1 VKLSTARILVSNDD
15 GIHAPGLK
23 SLEKIAKSISEDV
36 WVVAPETEQSA
47 SGHSL
52 TLTVPLRVRKVSA
65 RKFAV
70 NGTPTDCVLLAI
82 NHIMRD
88 NRPDLVLSGVNAGGN
103 LGEYVTYSG
112 TVAAAMEGA
121 LLGIPAIALSQVR
134 KNGSRVLWST
144 AEHHGA
150 YMVRRLVD
158 IGWPSNV
165 LMNVN
170 FPDVHHD
177 HVTGVTATRQGR
189 RKIGDALKT
198 GIDPRGHPY
207 VWIGTERDED
217 PSFPGSDLE
226 AIHAGMISVTPL
238 GLDLTHKS
246 TLTSLRKIFPG
257 KAPSAA
263 DKS

>member
-1 VKLSTARILVSNDD
+1 MELSSARILVSNDD

-23 SLEKIAKSISEDV
+23 IMEKIAKSLSKDV

-65 RKFAV
+65 RKYAI

-88 NRPDLVLSGVNAGGN
+88 ARPDLVLSGVNAGGN
-103 LGEYVTYSG
+103 LGEDVTYSG
-112 TVAAAMEGA
+112 TVAAAMEAA

-134 KNGSRVLWST
+134 KNGSPVLWAT

-150 YMVRRLVD
+150 DIVRRLLD
-158 IGWPSNV
+158 QGWPKNV
-165 LMNVN
+165 LMNAN
-170 FPDVHHD
+170 FPDIPHD
-177 HVTGVTATRQGR
+177 EIKGIQATRQGR
-189 RKIGDALKT
+189 RKIGDSLNT

-217 PSFPGSDLE
+217 PSFKGSDLE

-238 GLDLTHKS
+238 GLDFTHKP
-246 TLTSLRKIFPG
+246 TLNALRKVFHV
-257 KAPSAA
+257 KAGA
-263 DKS
+263 

>member
-1 VKLSTARILVSNDD
+1 MKLSSARILVSNDD

-23 SLEKIAKSISEDV
+23 VMEKIAKSLSSDV

-52 TLTVPLRVRKVSA
+52 TLTVPLRVRKASA

-70 NGTPTDCVLLAI
+70 NGTPTDCVLLAV

-103 LGEYVTYSG
+103 LGEDVTYSG
-112 TVAAAMEGA
+112 TVAAAMEA
-121 LLGIPAIALSQVR
+121 TLLGMPAIALSQVR
-134 KNGSRVLWST
+134 KNGSPVRWST

-150 YMVRRLVD
+150 DMVRRLMKQ
-158 IGWPSNV
+158 GWPSNV

-170 FPDVHHD
+170 FPDTPHD
-177 HVTGVTATRQGR
+177 DVAGVRATRQGK
-189 RKIGDALKT
+189 RKIGDALNT

-217 PSFPGSDLE
+217 PSFKGSDLE
-226 AIHAGMISVTPL
+226 AVLAGMISVTPL

-246 TLTSLRKIFPG
+246 TLTALRKAFP
-257 KAPSAA
+257 
-263 DKS
+263 